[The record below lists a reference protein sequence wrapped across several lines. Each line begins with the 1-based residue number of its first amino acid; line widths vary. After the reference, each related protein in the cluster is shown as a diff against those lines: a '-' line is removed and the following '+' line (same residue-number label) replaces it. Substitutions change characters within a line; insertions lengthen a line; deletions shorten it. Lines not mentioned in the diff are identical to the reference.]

1 MKKLL
6 ILIMLLISVR
16 SYSSN
21 INDSTSFTGGVLKSD
36 TTAVI
41 NIGYIR
47 LANIKMIERNYLRSI
62 VKEQDSIINMKN
74 KYINE
79 QQKIIIDFQQR
90 VADANKLN
98 EAVKKDLEKQK
109 TKNKIIGY
117 GAGAAILGLILGLI
131 AK

>member
-1 MKKLL
+1 MSLVIVLL
-6 ILIMLLISVR
+6 LNCSK
-16 SYSSN
+16 SYAQHL
-21 INDSTSFTGGVLKSD
+21 NDSVPSTGGVLKSD
-36 TTAVI
+36 TTVTI

-47 LANIKMIERNYLRSI
+47 LANAKMIERNYLIRI
-62 VKEQDSIINMKN
+62 TNEQDSIIIMKD

-79 QQKIIIDFQQR
+79 QQKVITDFQKR
-90 VADANKLN
+90 IADANKLN

-117 GAGAAILGLILGLI
+117 GAGAAVAGLIIGLI

>member
-1 MKKLL
+1 
-6 ILIMLLISVR
+6 MLLICLK
-16 SYSSN
+16 SYAQQ
-21 INDSTSFTGGVLKSD
+21 INDSTSSTGGVLKSD
-36 TTAVI
+36 TTVTI

-74 KYINE
+74 RYINE
-79 QQKIIIDFQQR
+79 QQKIIIDFQKR
-90 VADANKLN
+90 VDSANKLN
-98 EAVKKDLEKQK
+98 EAVKRDLEKQK

-117 GAGAAILGLILGLI
+117 SVGTAIIGLIIGII

>member
-6 ILIMLLISVR
+6 ILIMLLISIR

-21 INDSTSFTGGVLKSD
+21 INDSVPSTGGVLKSD
-36 TTAVI
+36 TAVTI

-47 LANIKMIERNYLRSI
+47 LANAKMIERSYLLRI
-62 VKEQDSIINMKN
+62 TDEQDSVIIMKD

-79 QQKIIIDFQQR
+79 QQKVITDFQKR
-90 VADANKLN
+90 VDSANKLN
-98 EAVKKDLEKQK
+98 EAIKKDLEKQK

-117 GAGAAILGLILGLI
+117 GAGAAIVGLIIGLI
-131 AK
+131 SK

>member
-1 MKKLL
+1 
-6 ILIMLLISVR
+6 MLLICLK
-16 SYSSN
+16 SYAQQ
-21 INDSTSFTGGVLKSD
+21 INDSTSSTGRVLKSD
-36 TTAVI
+36 TTVTI

-79 QQKIIIDFQQR
+79 QQKIIIDFQKR
-90 VADANKLN
+90 IDSANKLN
-98 EAVKKDLEKQK
+98 EAVKRDLEKQK

-117 GAGAAILGLILGLI
+117 SAGTAIIGLIIGII

>member
-1 MKKLL
+1 
-6 ILIMLLISVR
+6 MLLICLK
-16 SYSSN
+16 SYAQQ
-21 INDSTSFTGGVLKSD
+21 INDSTSSTGGVLKSD
-36 TTAVI
+36 TTVTI

-74 KYINE
+74 RYINE
-79 QQKIIIDFQQR
+79 QQKIIIDFQKR
-90 VADANKLN
+90 VDSANKLN
-98 EAVKKDLEKQK
+98 EAVKRDLEKQK

-117 GAGAAILGLILGLI
+117 SAGTAIIGLIIGLI

>member
-1 MKKLL
+1 
-6 ILIMLLISVR
+6 MLLICLK
-16 SYSSN
+16 SYAQQ
-21 INDSTSFTGGVLKSD
+21 INNSIPSTGGVLKSD
-36 TTAVI
+36 TTAII

-79 QQKIIIDFQQR
+79 QQKVIIDFQQR
-90 VADANKLN
+90 VIDANKLN
-98 EAVKKDLEKQK
+98 ETVKKDLEKQK

-117 GAGAAILGLILGLI
+117 SAGATILGLILGLI